1 MQTDAKRKGLHQSE
15 ALQGNGYEGLQNSK
29 KKHDPGGQQSL
40 ETAATA
46 EVLRKLTTLSDR
58 KINDRQGSSQ
68 PIKKQKLIPKG
79 DKPATAATIMG
90 YYDEGQG
97 KNKCVIHKNFITFA
111 MPHLAA
117 GSGASMMRVRLH
129 QRRYQGGTVFC

>member
-1 MQTDAKRKGLHQSE
+1 MRGCKIARRNTNRH
-15 ALQGNGYEGLQNSK
+15 
-29 KKHDPGGQQSL
+29 GQQSL
-40 ETAATA
+40 ATAATA
-46 EVLRKLTTLSDR
+46 EIMRKLTTLSDR

-68 PIKKQKLIPKG
+68 PIKKQKLIPTG
-79 DKPATAATIMG
+79 EQQATAATIMG

-129 QRRYQGGTVFC
+129 

>member
-1 MQTDAKRKGLHQSE
+1 MQIDAKRKGLHQSE

-29 KKHDPGGQQSL
+29 NKHDPGGQHSL

-46 EVLRKLTTLSDR
+46 EVVRKLTTLSDR

-68 PIKKQKLIPKG
+68 PIKKQKLIPTG

-97 KNKCVIHKNFITFA
+97 KNKCVIHKIFYYICDAT
-111 MPHLAA
+111 
-117 GSGASMMRVRLH
+117 SRCRI
-129 QRRYQGGTVFC
+129 GGVNDESKTPSKALPR

>member
-1 MQTDAKRKGLHQSE
+1 MQIDAKRKGLHQSE
-15 ALQGNGYEGLQNSK
+15 ASQGNGYEGLQNSK

-46 EVLRKLTTLSDR
+46 EIMRKLTTLSDR

-68 PIKKQKLIPKG
+68 PIKKQKLIPTG

-97 KNKCVIHKNFITFA
+97 KNKCVTHKISLQCDAT
-111 MPHLAA
+111 
-117 GSGASMMRVRLH
+117 SRCRI
-129 QRRYQGGTVFC
+129 GGVNDESKTPSKALPR